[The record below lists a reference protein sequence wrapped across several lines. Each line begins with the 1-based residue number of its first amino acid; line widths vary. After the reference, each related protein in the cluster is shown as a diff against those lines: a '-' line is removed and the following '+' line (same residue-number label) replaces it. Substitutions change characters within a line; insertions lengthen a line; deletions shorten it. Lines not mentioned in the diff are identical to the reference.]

1 MINRRRLVFY
11 FNQKPKMLAFDFVLK
26 LSLAIS
32 LTMSVIKLSQRKRGI
47 NPATF
52 DNTFASS
59 KEGAMVE

>member
-1 MINRRRLVFY
+1 
-11 FNQKPKMLAFDFVLK
+11 MLAFDFVLK

-32 LTMSVIKLSQRKRGI
+32 LTMSVIKLSQRKGGI